1 MQAVADFTETSQS
14 LKTAGAWKRQDCGT
28 YEIYAWNSNYTTTT
42 PKTKHCNPMTVGGLM
57 TDVDLQAVYVLFMNT
72 SDSWED
78 WDTFSSNFA
87 KYQKSLIRLL
97 GGWKSL

>member
-1 MQAVADFTETSQS
+1 MMVED
-14 LKTAGAWKRQDCGT
+14 
-28 YEIYAWNSNYTTTT
+28 
-42 PKTKHCNPMTVGGLM
+42 LM

-87 KYQKSLIRLL
+87 KYQKSLSSLL
-97 GGWKSL
+97 KPD